1 LAVSVKEFP
10 SFYYKK
16 ELTNMDTRILYK
28 NDSVKDILNK
38 INDLISIHGMEIV
51 ETNTYNITME
61 KNQTIV
67 TLKEK
72 DMLWE
77 LTQKGNINGF

>member
-1 LAVSVKEFP
+1 
-10 SFYYKK
+10 
-16 ELTNMDTRILYK
+16 MDTRILYK